1 MPLGSLPRASALR
14 AAAVA
19 VITATVWALAACSD
33 EDLVDTI
40 PPPRPNRT
48 TTTTDGQTTTPAI
61 TPATTSPTS
70 SATSSATTASTP
82 AGPTTSASQL

>member
-1 MPLGSLPRASALR
+1 MPLGSLSRASALR

-48 TTTTDGQTTTPAI
+48 TTSTDAQTTPPANTPV
-61 TPATTSPTS
+61 TTSPTS
-70 SATSSATTASTP
+70 SATTTSTTAS
-82 AGPTTSASQL
+82 PTTSASQL

>member
-1 MPLGSLPRASALR
+1 MPLGSLTRAGALR

-19 VITATVWALAACSD
+19 VITATVWAVAACSD

-48 TTTTDGQTTTPAI
+48 TTTDEQTTTPAI